1 MPICNIILYIY
12 IVHSSAMQAAA
23 KTVVINMNFVCHG
36 QDCNSIL
43 LGPATSGANELI
55 VFRSHS
61 VCNFQFKIS
70 PTGKKLTCTCILCYA
85 VRIRLLKLLATRKRM
100 KDKKHDGSIKLIV
113 FTIHGNPTD
122 DRDYWCAI
130 YCLCILLW
138 SYVWATGSAKNA
150 PIYILCPSMVS
161 VTFFCSLHIS
171 NRD

>member
-1 MPICNIILYIY
+1 MY

-23 KTVVINMNFVCHG
+23 KIVVINMTFVCHG

-61 VCNFQFKIS
+61 VCNFQFKIG
-70 PTGKKLTCTCILCYA
+70 PPGKELTWTCILCYA

-100 KDKKHDGSIKLIV
+100 KDTKTWWKHWTYCIHYTREPNWWSRLLMRDRLIMH
-113 FTIHGNPTD
+113 TIMELRMRN
-122 DRDYWCAI
+122 RVCKECAD
-130 YCLCILLW
+130 LH
-138 SYVWATGSAKNA
+138 
-150 PIYILCPSMVS
+150 S
-161 VTFFCSLHIS
+161 VPFKGKCHFFCSLRIS